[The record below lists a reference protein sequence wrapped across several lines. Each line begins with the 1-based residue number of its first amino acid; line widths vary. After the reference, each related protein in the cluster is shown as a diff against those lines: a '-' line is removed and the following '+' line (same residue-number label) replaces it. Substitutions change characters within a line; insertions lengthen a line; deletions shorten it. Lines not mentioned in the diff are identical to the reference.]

1 MSEANG
7 CCGAGSVV
15 LKMIF
20 NCAAGADRVLSAR
33 REFKDFIT
41 GLPKHCFQRRTNGY
55 LRDVNFYV
63 TWSGDLSRHS
73 SSVQLWHG
81 AEDNLSPLAMATDL
95 ANRIPGAASV
105 EELKGGSHYSCL
117 YAAAPNICALLA
129 AE

>member
-1 MSEANG
+1 MASMHLVWIGMS
-7 CCGAGSVV
+7 GSV
-15 LKMIF
+15 F
-20 NCAAGADRVLSAR
+20 EW
-33 REFKDFIT
+33 RET
-41 GLPKHCFQRRTNGY
+41 GKFRNI
-55 LRDVNFYV
+55 NFYV
-63 TWSGDLSRHS
+63 TRSGTLSRHS

-81 AEDNLSPLAMATDL
+81 AEDSLSPLAMATDL